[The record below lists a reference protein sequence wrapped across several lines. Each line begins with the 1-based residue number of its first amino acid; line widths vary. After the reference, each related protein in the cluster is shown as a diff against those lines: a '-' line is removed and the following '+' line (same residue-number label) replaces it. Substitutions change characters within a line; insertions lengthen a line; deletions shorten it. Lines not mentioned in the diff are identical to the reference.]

1 LPQVPWTAPTRR
13 RTSRAPQSAG
23 LAHLVGRRHRAALR
37 CLGPPARARA
47 EAAGGGD
54 GEGRRVLPGLGCLAQ
69 VFPHLVSQARF
80 AQVASQAQR
89 RCELS
94 PGRRF
99 SRSRL
104 PARLLVAA
112 RAGTGAPVADAT
124 FLVGISSRRSIGAR
138 SAPPAPW
145 ISPDRPSTRISLG
158 HTPPHGQTPSGPHTA
173 AAHSPALTS
182 IACSVAPNGRD
193 SILHCCNQTAWR

>member
-1 LPQVPWTAPTRR
+1 M
-13 RTSRAPQSAG
+13 
-23 LAHLVGRRHRAALR
+23 
-37 CLGPPARARA
+37 
-47 EAAGGGD
+47 
-54 GEGRRVLPGLGCLAQ
+54 LPGLGRLAQ

-89 RCELS
+89 RWCELS

-99 SRSRL
+99 SRSRP

-124 FLVGISSRRSIGAR
+124 FLIGISSRRSIGAR

-145 ISPDRPSTRISLG
+145 ISPDPSPRCG
-158 HTPPHGQTPSGPHTA
+158 
-173 AAHSPALTS
+173 
-182 IACSVAPNGRD
+182 
-193 SILHCCNQTAWR
+193 ILA